1 MASVRNWSLA
11 TLVLGVLPL
20 AVYLILVLDLP
31 YNRLKASLSP
41 PQPSPVAPLAH
52 IPRALELL
60 QAADP
65 GEAAFAA
72 ERNVSIYE
80 VKNPNLPQF
89 AYNPTGTLAVVL
101 NSARL
106 TTPELTAA
114 ALSHELFHASHRF
127 GLKDLW
133 LPEETQAFRH
143 TLRTTA
149 RLGISIP
156 AVEQYAG
163 LLYIAPIALC
173 VFLISLVP
181 LWITRPRIEDLKAL
195 YFPARP
201 QGPCPTL

>member
-11 TLVLGVLPL
+11 TPILGVLPL

-41 PQPSPVAPLAH
+41 PRPSPDAPRAH

-80 VKNPNLPQF
+80 IKNPNLLQF

-101 NSARL
+101 NSV
-106 TTPELTAA
+106 
-114 ALSHELFHASHRF
+114 
-127 GLKDLW
+127 G
-133 LPEETQAFRH
+133 
-143 TLRTTA
+143 
-149 RLGISIP
+149 
-156 AVEQYAG
+156 
-163 LLYIAPIALC
+163 
-173 VFLISLVP
+173 P
-181 LWITRPRIEDLKAL
+181 LWITRPRLEDLKAL